1 MHGAKIDAIW
11 SDGLAPTDYFGSLKN
26 YRHMVMELV
35 ADATVSAADRDRLTE
50 VLKCIAPNGAGSANL
65 RVVILTED
73 WCGDSATTLPY
84 ITNLFASVGV
94 EARIFRQ
101 SVFTALKGW
110 YEEDGTDHIPV
121 VSVLSG
127 AAPPQELF
135 RWVERPAAAHRK
147 VEEWLAEHPRMP
159 ELRKRKDQD
168 KEAAKE
174 YFNLYAALL
183 RDMASWY
190 REGLW
195 SAIADEFVQGLEQG
209 PAPSGSA

>member
-1 MHGAKIDAIW
+1 MDKAKIDTIW
-11 SDGLAPTDYFGSLKN
+11 SDGLTPADYFSSLKN
-26 YRHMVMELV
+26 YRHMVLELV
-35 ADATVSAADRDRLTE
+35 ADAKVAPADRDRLAE
-50 VLKCIAPNGAGSANL
+50 VVQRTAPDGTGGANL

-94 EARIFRQ
+94 EVRVFRQ
-101 SVFTALKGW
+101 SVFSALKKW

-127 AAPPQELF
+127 AAPPQELY
-135 RWVERPAAAHRK
+135 RWVERPQAAHRK
-147 VEEWLAEHPRMP
+147 VEEWLKEHPRMP
-159 ELRKRKDQD
+159 ELRRKKDDD
-168 KEAAKE
+168 KAAEKE

-190 REGLW
+190 RDGLW
-195 SAIADEFVQGLEQG
+195 SAIAEEFIQGIEEGL
-209 PAPSGSA
+209 SV